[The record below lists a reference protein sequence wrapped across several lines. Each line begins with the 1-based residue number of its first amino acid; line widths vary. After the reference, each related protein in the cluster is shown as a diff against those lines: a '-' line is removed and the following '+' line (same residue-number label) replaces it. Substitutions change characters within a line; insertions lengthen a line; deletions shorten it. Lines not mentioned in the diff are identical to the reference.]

1 MGYIKQALALHTD
14 RGLPNPRLADIDY
27 IKIMSNAVKKYESVP
42 KRQEM
47 ISDGMFHFIARLTKR
62 ASQDSF
68 VRAVTDWIILG
79 AYTGFRKS
87 EWCNDHPVDF
97 ETITDPQWGTR
108 ATSLAII
115 AEDFSFATCTGARLD
130 DIHNIT
136 DSNITF
142 TTLCIR
148 KQKNNDNGQLLTYQ
162 RRPTSTWMCPTQAS
176 INIVRRAVRLGTPP
190 GHPSAVYLDAS
201 SGQRRQITSSEFA
214 TFLRHVAHKTFN
226 IPNRH
231 PDLRSW
237 SCHSL
242 RVTAANLL
250 HRAGFSDSFIKNRLR
265 WRSDTFLM
273 YLRNTFHTASQHT
286 NAITLGLD
294 PPSKDDSRPL
304 ELHEHVLS
312 TTTS

>member
-1 MGYIKQALALHTD
+1 
-14 RGLPNPRLADIDY
+14 
-27 IKIMSNAVKKYESVP
+27 MSNAVKKYENVP

-47 ISDGMFHFIARLTKR
+47 ISDDMFHFIARLTKR
-62 ASQDSF
+62 SSQDSF

-87 EWCNDHPVDF
+87 EWCNDHPIEF
-97 ETITDPQWGTR
+97 ERITDPQWGTR

-115 AEDFSFATCTGARLD
+115 AEDFRFATATGSRLN
-130 DIHNIT
+130 DIRNIA
-136 DSNITF
+136 DADVIF
-142 TTLCIR
+142 ATLCIR

-162 RRPTSTWMCPTQAS
+162 RRTSSTWMCPTQAS
-176 INIVRRAVRLGTPP
+176 VNIVRRAVRLGTPSDYP
-190 GHPSAVYLDAS
+190 IAVYLDTS
-201 SGQRRQITSSEFA
+201 SGTRRQITSLEVA

-226 IPNRH
+226 IPTQH
-231 PDLRSW
+231 PDLKSW

-273 YLRNTFHTASQHT
+273 YLRNTFYTASQHT

-294 PPSKDDSRPL
+294 PPNHNDSRPL
-304 ELHEHVLS
+304 ELHESILANRRN
-312 TTTS
+312 